1 MKIITTTAED
11 FVKSEIDEW
20 GFDYVDDMFAQ
31 GYEPT
36 LINGVWLW
44 GEKDVLRILS
54 PINVS
59 SNTCGTRL
67 HSDRNSVP
75 LI

>member
-1 MKIITTTAED
+1 MKIITTTAND
-11 FVKSEIDEW
+11 FIKQEVDEYGW
-20 GFDYVDDMFAQ
+20 DYVDDMFAQ

-44 GEKDVLRILS
+44 GEQDVLRIHS
-54 PINVS
+54 HINVS

-67 HSDRNSVP
+67 LRDRNSIS
-75 LI
+75 LT